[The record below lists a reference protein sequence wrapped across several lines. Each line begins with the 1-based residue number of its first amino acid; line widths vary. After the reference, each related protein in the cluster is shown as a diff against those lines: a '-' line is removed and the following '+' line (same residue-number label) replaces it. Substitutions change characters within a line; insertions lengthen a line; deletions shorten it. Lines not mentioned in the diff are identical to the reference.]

1 MRKIVATTA
10 GVTIAVTASMG
21 AGLAQ
26 DGGLFDLPPGQLPA
40 VSGPN
45 SKLRVGGFTAEGSN
59 NGDGF
64 FEVRGSYSAP
74 LTFST
79 GFQLDGVVASV
90 EGGDE
95 TWVALAGHYFW
106 RDPASYLFGI
116 YGDINFYDD
125 VTYGVAALEGEA
137 YIGQFTLSS
146 ATGVE
151 FGDVDTSFYTNS
163 SINYYIT
170 DDLVAGAGFRYDSTG
185 SNGLAKI
192 EYQIMPEFSGM
203 SLYAEGKWN
212 EDDYDSI
219 FAGVKFYFGAP
230 KTLIRRHRE
239 DDPPTNFSPS
249 AGMKASKTV
258 PVVAPPPP
266 PPVVIV
272 E

>member
-1 MRKIVATTA
+1 MRKFVATTA
-10 GVTIAVTASMG
+10 GVTIAMTASMG

-26 DGGLFDLPPGQLPA
+26 GDSFFELPPGQLPA

-45 SKLRVGGFTAEGSN
+45 SNLRVGGFTAEGSN

-79 GFQLDGVVASV
+79 GFQLDGVIASV

-95 TWVALAGHYFW
+95 TWVAVAGHYFW

-116 YGDINFYDD
+116 YGDINFYDN

-146 ATGVE
+146 ATGV
-151 FGDVDTSFYTNS
+151 DTSFYTNS
-163 SINYYIT
+163 FVNYYIT

-212 EDDYDSI
+212 EDEI
-219 FAGVKFYFGAP
+219 P
-230 KTLIRRHRE
+230 
-239 DDPPTNFSPS
+239 FSPGSNSTS
-249 AGMKASKTV
+249 ARRKPSFAATV
-258 PVVAPPPP
+258 RMTRPPISAPAPV
-266 PPVVIV
+266 
-272 E
+272 